1 MTTSE
6 IPGPDPQTLR
16 MNRLIVR
23 ELSRAPRWE
32 TLTPDQVRAQ
42 VRAGVMG
49 PPPPKREDLATTREI
64 VGPHGPIGLRIFAP
78 EEVIGVGL
86 HIHGGGFV
94 TGGADQQDEL
104 LVRRAEGANMAV
116 VSVDYRLAPEHPWPE
131 PGDDCEAALLWL
143 LDGGARELGAESV
156 VLFGESAGAN
166 LVATTLLRLRDR
178 HGWTE
183 ARGAALTY
191 GIFDMRMTPSARQFG
206 DEPLVLS
213 TPLMRW
219 YHDHYCRVEDHEDPD
234 LSPLLGRLH
243 DMPPALF
250 TVGSEDPLLDDSLF
264 MEARWRA
271 AGNSTRLRV
280 YPGAPHSFDTFP
292 LPIGQEAEASITRFL
307 ASSLA

>member
-1 MTTSE
+1 MPSSF
-6 IPGPDPQTLR
+6 PGADPQTLR

-32 TLTPDQVRAQ
+32 TLTPEEARAQ
-42 VRAGVMG
+42 VRGGVMG
-49 PPPPKREDLATTREI
+49 PPAPRRDDLARTLEI
-64 VGPHGPIGLRIFAP
+64 AGPHGTVGLRVFVP
-78 EEVIGVGL
+78 DEVIGVGL

-104 LVRRAEGANMAV
+104 LLRRAEGANIAV
-116 VSVDYRLAPEHPWPE
+116 VSVNYRLAPEHPWPL

-143 LDGGARELGAESV
+143 LDGGAKDLGSEDL

-178 HGWTE
+178 HGWTG

-191 GIFDMRMTPSARQFG
+191 GIYDMRLTPSARHFG

-219 YHDHYCRVEDHEDPD
+219 YHDHYCRPEDHEDPD
-234 LSPLLGRLH
+234 LSPLLGELH

-250 TVGSEDPLLDDSLF
+250 TVGTADPLLDDTLF
-264 MEARWRA
+264 MEARWKA
-271 AGNSTRLRV
+271 AGNDAVLRV

-292 LPIGQEAEASITRFL
+292 LPVGQEAEASITRFL